1 MALANAGKLEDAR
14 ASFDRAIKIN
24 PSDPRGYNN
33 LGVVKLAQDKPED
46 ALAYFE
52 MAIDKNPSYGV
63 GYRNMGIVLD
73 GMGRI
78 EEAEVAFSQAR
89 QLGVS

>member
-1 MALANAGKLEDAR
+1 
-14 ASFDRAIKIN
+14 
-24 PSDPRGYNN
+24 
-33 LGVVKLAQDKPED
+33 
-46 ALAYFE
+46 
-52 MAIDKNPSYGV
+52 V
-63 GYRNMGIVLD
+63 GYRNIGIVLD